1 MEGHS
6 EGACEPTVEAHTSSI
21 LVGRPRVSEHPGS
34 LAGGGHGISV
44 AMPTRKERI
53 RSLDRHTSSFA
64 LSWAARGGDAVCGK
78 LVNEIVGLAER
89 HQ

>member
-1 MEGHS
+1 MLRPKPLRLVEPEHSGPQGVEGVYAG
-6 EGACEPTVEAHTSSI
+6 ERGGSS
-21 LVGRPRVSEHPGS
+21 RARD
-34 LAGGGHGISV
+34 ISPSNI
-44 AMPTRKERI
+44 ADSKERI